1 MPDTKF
7 IDGIEY
13 DIETTIEDDL
23 SSSTIA
29 KTRPAI
35 TETENED
42 GNIMLTI
49 DYEGFTPETKF
60 FINLPNYNPL
70 TTESWIN
77 DTQRHQFAAKCD
89 EGLWNV
95 WPPIVSPSEEGE

>member
-1 MPDTKF
+1 MPDTRV

-23 SSSTIA
+23 TSSTIA

-42 GNIMLTI
+42 GNIEVTI

-60 FINLPNYNPL
+60 FINLPNYQVNNKYL
-70 TTESWIN
+70 QLA
-77 DTQRHQFAAKCD
+77 QRQ
-89 EGLWNV
+89 
-95 WPPIVSPSEEGE
+95 

>member
-1 MPDTKF
+1 MPDTRV

-23 SSSTIA
+23 TSSTIA

-42 GNIMLTI
+42 GGIDVTV

-60 FINLPNYNPL
+60 FINLPDYNPL
-70 TTESWIN
+70 SVEPWVN
-77 DTQRHQFAAKCD
+77 DAQRHKFALKCN

-95 WPPIVSPSEEGE
+95 WPPRVYESEEDE

>member
-1 MPDTKF
+1 MPDTRL
-7 IDGIEY
+7 IDGVMY
-13 DIETTIEDDL
+13 DIETTVDEDL

-29 KTRPAI
+29 KTRPPI

-42 GNIMLTI
+42 GGIDVTV

-70 TTESWIN
+70 SVEPWVN
-77 DTQRHQFAAKCD
+77 DAQRHKFAVKCD

-95 WPPIVSPSEEGE
+95 WPPHVSESEEGE